1 MKALVIAVC
10 LMGQPALAD
19 CLILGDFALAVEEDV
34 GLIERA
40 DGVTVVFAPGGRAP
54 SDLALTFLT
63 APPEGADLPETEVL
77 RNGLTLR
84 YATEVAE
91 AGGSGGA
98 ETLLTGWL
106 DSSPPMGVACS
117 GQAEVPDA
125 DWCVPVLG
133 ALRPRAE
140 GCGAGGN

>member
-1 MKALVIAVC
+1 MKAVVIAVC
-10 LMGQPALAD
+10 LVGQPALAD
-19 CLILGDFALAVEEDV
+19 CLILGDFALAVEEEV
-34 GLIERA
+34 GLVERV
-40 DGVTVVFAPGGRAP
+40 DGVTVVFVPDGRAP

-63 APPEGADLPETEVL
+63 APPVGLDLPETEVL

-91 AGGSGGA
+91 AVGSGGA

-106 DSSPPMGVACS
+106 DSVPPLGVACR

-125 DWCVPVLG
+125 DWCVAVLG
-133 ALRPRAE
+133 QLRPRVE

>member
-1 MKALVIAVC
+1 
-10 LMGQPALAD
+10 
-19 CLILGDFALAVEEDV
+19 VEGDV
-34 GLIERA
+34 GLVERA
-40 DGVTVVFAPGGRAP
+40 DGVTLVFVPDGRAP
-54 SDLALTFLT
+54 SELALTFLA
-63 APPEGADLPETEVL
+63 APPEGLDLPETELL

-106 DSSPPMGVACS
+106 DSSPSVEVICRA
-117 GQAEVPDA
+117 QAEMPDA
-125 DWCVPVLG
+125 AWCVPLLG

-140 GCGAGGN
+140 SCGAGGN